1 MTNQTFAL
9 PLLLAALAMSACV
22 HTPPNPSHAS
32 LADECEQLTKDIST
46 LANGSLCYQDNAEAS
61 RYFNDLSRILQFNHP
76 KTDQCRQQARR
87 SPNPNRTVR
96 PHNSDLGK
104 LCADTRDERNRLRR
118 QVEAFADKQNGRIR
132 CRRSAQTQHLRRRT
146 AAPNPRRGSRTPC
159 QSGCRHP
166 PDRRPLSSIRPK
178 QKAT

>member
-9 PLLLAALAMSACV
+9 PLLLATLAMSACV
-22 HTPPNPSHAS
+22 HTPPNPNHAS

-104 LCADTRDERNRLRR
+104 LCADTRDERNRLRC
-118 QVEAFADKQNGRIR
+118 QVEAFADSKMAEYAAAEAPKRGISAAELLRQTRAEEAARRARVDTAIRRIEGR
-132 CRRSAQTQHLRRRT
+132 
-146 AAPNPRRGSRTPC
+146 
-159 QSGCRHP
+159 
-166 PDRRPLSSIRPK
+166 
-178 QKAT
+178 

>member
-76 KTDQCRQQARR
+76 KTE
-87 SPNPNRTVR
+87 T
-96 PHNSDLGK
+96 
-104 LCADTRDERNRLRR
+104 
-118 QVEAFADKQNGRIR
+118 FAKF
-132 CRRSAQTQHLRRRT
+132 
-146 AAPNPRRGSRTPC
+146 
-159 QSGCRHP
+159 
-166 PDRRPLSSIRPK
+166 PK
-178 QKAT
+178 IP